1 MIDYETVQRNR
12 NIRVGFFV
20 LIGLCALVWLI
31 YKFGDLPIKASEYR
45 SFEVFVQFPTAQGVQ
60 KNTSVQ
66 FCGYP
71 VGRVTGIMAPELL
84 EDKDTS
90 LVYYQTK
97 VVLSI
102 DKKYKTIPSN
112 IDIKVMTRG
121 LGSSYI
127 EMKVD
132 PCLPLVAKDPNRPE
146 TKYLVNKMLVQGS
159 AGQTSEFFPA
169 ESQEKLD
176 SLANRLLDLI
186 DNSNAILGDMENR
199 ENIKKSLANMRE
211 VTFKMAQMLE
221 EFQKF
226 VASGT
231 DVSEELSK
239 TTKELRMIL
248 QKVGSGEGSAAKLI
262 NDGRLYENLLENTE
276 QLQLLLEE
284 AKRFVSEYREK
295 GFKIKL

>member
-1 MIDYETVQRNR
+1 M
-12 NIRVGFFV
+12 
-20 LIGLCALVWLI
+20 
-31 YKFGDLPIKASEYR
+31 
-45 SFEVFVQFPTAQGVQ
+45 
-60 KNTSVQ
+60 
-66 FCGYP
+66 
-71 VGRVTGIMAPELL
+71 
-84 EDKDTS
+84 
-90 LVYYQTK
+90 
-97 VVLSI
+97 
-102 DKKYKTIPSN
+102 
-112 IDIKVMTRG
+112 
-121 LGSSYI
+121 
-127 EMKVD
+127 
-132 PCLPLVAKDPNRPE
+132 
-146 TKYLVNKMLVQGS
+146 
-159 AGQTSEFFPA
+159 
-169 ESQEKLD
+169 
-176 SLANRLLDLI
+176 ANRLLDLI

-211 VTFKMAQMLE
+211 VTFKITQMLE